1 MNALHST
8 VARCLAGALFTL
20 GALAAAAQTEAPAG
34 PDPMSQAAPADDAR
48 SALAAQRQAQT
59 QVLDA
64 AERACYARF
73 FTTNCLLDVARS
85 RRTMEHDIRR
95 KEAALDAA
103 DRLQRAQD
111 ARLRLQE
118 KWQQQTDRQNEID
131 PVAIEQTQ
139 RERRAEQEDKQREHA
154 AKAAAAPSPAS
165 ASASKSAP
173 APQTKP
179 APSPKTDTGPSADER
194 AANQAAFDKKQAD
207 AQRRIAEREA
217 ERAKA
222 AASGVPMPP
231 PLPLPPPA
239 PPAQ

>member
-1 MNALHST
+1 M
-8 VARCLAGALFTL
+8 V
-20 GALAAAAQTEAPAG
+20 LAAVAAGAQTESAPA
-34 PDPMSQAAPADDAR
+34 PDQVSQAAPADDAR
-48 SALAAQRQAQT
+48 SALSAERQAKT

-85 RRTMEHDIRR
+85 RRAMQADLKR

-103 DRLQRAQD
+103 ERQQRAQD

-118 KWQQQTDRQNEID
+118 KLQQQTDRLNEID
-131 PVAIEQTQ
+131 PVAVEQAQ
-139 RERRAEQEDKQREHA
+139 REKRTAQEDKQREHA
-154 AKAAAAPSPAS
+154 AKAAAVPAS
-165 ASASKSAP
+165 AASAASAPASAAKSAP
-173 APQTKP
+173 APQASSSKT
-179 APSPKTDTGPSADER
+179 PKADTGPSAEER
-194 AANQAAFDKKQAD
+194 AANQAAFDKKQAE

-222 AASGVPMPP
+222 AASGVPPPP